1 MKADI
6 QKSVTEIIDKSGVE
20 IDTEERQKIIDE
32 SIQTALEHIATSV
45 STAPLSE
52 GSKYM
57 RVWVRFGESP
67 ELPGVKQKRAALVA
81 FTRKMKDATVEVRA
95 GAWYDGRVVYTN
107 QAVCEEG
114 ERFEE
119 IVDATLRAIKGRA
132 GVEDDPSIAAF
143 LSIVELPE
151 VTERVTDLTT
161 PPGLLELVVSGDT
174 KKAVE
179 RIREVEYGII
189 CDMCRSDLDL
199 VRIIVDAGQACDGVL
214 ASFAGQMARL
224 ANELP
229 MIKQEAKSYA
239 VHHANDLMEPY
250 RFEAA
255 QDKMTG
261 WATW

>member
-1 MKADI
+1 MKEEF
-6 QKSVTEIIDKSGVE
+6 QKLVCDIIDKSGVE

-32 SIQTALEHIATSV
+32 AIQTALEHIATSV
-45 STAPLSE
+45 SAAPLSE

-57 RVWVRFGESP
+57 QVWVRFGESP

-81 FTRKMKDATVEVRA
+81 FSREMKDATVEVST
-95 GAWYDGRVVYTN
+95 GAWYDGRIVYTN
-107 QAVCEEG
+107 QTVCDEG
-114 ERFEE
+114 ERFED
-119 IVDATLRAIKGRA
+119 IVDATLRTLKVRA
-132 GVEDDPSIAAF
+132 GVADDPSIAAF
-143 LSIVELPE
+143 LSIVEQSE

-161 PPGLLELVVSGDT
+161 PPGLLELVVSGDI

-214 ASFAGQMARL
+214 ASFAGQVARM

-239 VHHANDLMEPY
+239 VHRTNDLLDPY

>member
-32 SIQTALEHIATSV
+32 AIRTALEHISTSV
-45 STAPLSE
+45 STAPLAE

-57 RVWVRFGESP
+57 HVWVRFGESP
-67 ELPGVKQKRAALVA
+67 ELPGVKQKRAALVT
-81 FTRKMKDATVEVRA
+81 FTREMKDATVEVRA

-107 QAVCEEG
+107 QAVCDKG
-114 ERFEE
+114 EQFED

-151 VTERVTDLTT
+151 VTERVTDLTI

-214 ASFAGQMARL
+214 ASFAGQVARL

-239 VHHANDLMEPY
+239 VHHANDLLEPY

>member
-1 MKADI
+1 MKEEF
-6 QKSVTEIIDKSGVE
+6 QKLVCDIIDKSGVE

-32 SIQTALEHIATSV
+32 AIQTALEHIATSV
-45 STAPLSE
+45 STVPLSE

-57 RVWVRFGESP
+57 QVWVRFGESP

-81 FTRKMKDATVEVRA
+81 FSREMKDATVEVST
-95 GAWYDGRVVYTN
+95 GAWYDGRIVYTN
-107 QAVCEEG
+107 QTVCDEG
-114 ERFEE
+114 ERFED
-119 IVDATLRAIKGRA
+119 IVDATLSTLKVRA
-132 GVEDDPSIAAF
+132 GVADDPSIAAF
-143 LSIVELPE
+143 LSIVEQSE

-161 PPGLLELVVSGDT
+161 PPGLLELVVSGDI

-214 ASFAGQMARL
+214 ASFAGQVARL

-239 VHHANDLMEPY
+239 VHRTNDLLDPY

>member
-1 MKADI
+1 MKEEF
-6 QKSVTEIIDKSGVE
+6 QKLVCDIIDKSGVE

-32 SIQTALEHIATSV
+32 AIQTALEHIATSV
-45 STAPLSE
+45 STVPLSE

-57 RVWVRFGESP
+57 QVWVRFGESP

-81 FTRKMKDATVEVRA
+81 FSREMKDATVEVST
-95 GAWYDGRVVYTN
+95 GAWYDGRIVYTN
-107 QAVCEEG
+107 QTVCDKG
-114 ERFEE
+114 ERFED
-119 IVDATLRAIKGRA
+119 IVDATLRTLKVRA
-132 GVEDDPSIAAF
+132 GVADDPSIAAF
-143 LSIVELPE
+143 LSIVEQSE

-161 PPGLLELVVSGDT
+161 PPGLLELVVSGDI

-214 ASFAGQMARL
+214 ASFAGQVARL

-239 VHHANDLMEPY
+239 VHRTNDLLDPY

>member
-1 MKADI
+1 MKEEF
-6 QKSVTEIIDKSGVE
+6 QKLVCDIIDKSGVE

-32 SIQTALEHIATSV
+32 AIQTALEHIATSV
-45 STAPLSE
+45 SAAPLSE

-57 RVWVRFGESP
+57 QVWVRFGESP

-81 FTRKMKDATVEVRA
+81 FSREMKDATVEVST
-95 GAWYDGRVVYTN
+95 GAWYDGRIVYTN
-107 QAVCEEG
+107 QTVCDEG
-114 ERFEE
+114 ERFED
-119 IVDATLRAIKGRA
+119 IVDATLRTLKVRA
-132 GVEDDPSIAAF
+132 EVADDPSIAAF
-143 LSIVELPE
+143 LSIVEQSE

-161 PPGLLELVVSGDT
+161 PLGLLELVVSGDI

-214 ASFAGQMARL
+214 ASFAGQVARL

-239 VHHANDLMEPY
+239 VHHANDLLDPY

>member
-1 MKADI
+1 MKEEF
-6 QKSVTEIIDKSGVE
+6 QKLVCDIIDKSGVE

-32 SIQTALEHIATSV
+32 AIQTALEHIATSV
-45 STAPLSE
+45 SAAPLSE

-57 RVWVRFGESP
+57 QVWVRFGESP

-81 FTRKMKDATVEVRA
+81 FSREMKDATVEVST
-95 GAWYDGRVVYTN
+95 GAWYDGRIVYTN
-107 QAVCEEG
+107 QTVCDEG
-114 ERFEE
+114 ERFED
-119 IVDATLRAIKGRA
+119 IVDATLRTLKVRA
-132 GVEDDPSIAAF
+132 GVADDPSIAAF
-143 LSIVELPE
+143 LSIVEQSE

-161 PPGLLELVVSGDT
+161 PPGLLELVVSGDI

-214 ASFAGQMARL
+214 ASFAGQVARL

-239 VHHANDLMEPY
+239 VHRTNDLLDPY

>member
-1 MKADI
+1 MLNRNAR
-6 QKSVTEIIDKSGVE
+6 TRGVHS
-20 IDTEERQKIIDE
+20 QDE
-32 SIQTALEHIATSV
+32 GRNGRGS
-45 STAPLSE
+45 APVH
-52 GSKYM
+52 GTT
-57 RVWVRFGESP
+57 
-67 ELPGVKQKRAALVA
+67 AALS
-81 FTRKMKDATVEVRA
+81 
-95 GAWYDGRVVYTN
+95 YTN

-151 VTERVTDLTT
+151 VTERVTDLTA
-161 PPGLLELVVSGDT
+161 PPGLLELVADSGDT

-214 ASFAGQMARL
+214 ASFAGQMAR
-224 ANELP
+224 AWP
-229 MIKQEAKSYA
+229 TSC
-239 VHHANDLMEPY
+239 
-250 RFEAA
+250 R
-255 QDKMTG
+255 
-261 WATW
+261 